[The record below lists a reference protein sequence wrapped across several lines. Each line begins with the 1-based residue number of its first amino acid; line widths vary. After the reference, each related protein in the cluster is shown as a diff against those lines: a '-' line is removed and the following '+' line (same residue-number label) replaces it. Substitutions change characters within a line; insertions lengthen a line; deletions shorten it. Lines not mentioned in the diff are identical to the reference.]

1 MDARHDDEARS
12 VSLVCASHGQ
22 RVLGVLQDFRE
33 RCALFD
39 FRILVQ
45 EESLPCHRCVL
56 AACSDFFRAM
66 FELDTRERDDGS
78 VTLSNLS
85 APAVHAFLDF
95 AYSARVEIREDTVD
109 MLFQL
114 ASFLQ
119 VSFLSH
125 ACSDFLVQTLD
136 LSNCLHLLAVAEG
149 YGSAQLLSRATEFV
163 MQNFHTLSSGPDFLE
178 MPAPVLE
185 RCLASD
191 ALSVPDEAS
200 VLHALLRWTRCDPQS
215 REILL
220 PELLPRVRLHHL
232 PPAALED
239 TKQLLTDDGPCISIV
254 SEALARTHES
264 TGLFSDARPST
275 TSSYIFVH
283 KTEESA
289 ENRCTFCYDVG
300 ANRWTELP
308 QDAAHILDLPGS
320 ALVGFAEKLFV
331 VGGCRGSCR
340 RAVRLHI
347 AAPEHDATDEVW
359 CFCPVTRSYTP
370 ALRMHHPRTMHTCV
384 AAMRRIYAIG
394 GKNVLDVEYFDPVSN
409 IWKSVSPLPKGIYFP
424 EASACGSVIYTLG
437 SEVEISEAFNPS
449 LDCFLRYDAV
459 ADQWCQL
466 VAEFGQFFH
475 ATLVKSV
482 SVNDTLF
489 LCDLSTYKVFSF
501 CADACAWKGEGSFEC
516 AGFNAGAIGVQDKIY
531 VLGGDYSPDEITD
544 EVQVYDSRR
553 SEWREVAPMPRA
565 LTEFHCQVIRFNRY
579 RDPWRTDH
587 AEAVAD

>member
-1 MDARHDDEARS
+1 
-12 VSLVCASHGQ
+12 
-22 RVLGVLQDFRE
+22 
-33 RCALFD
+33 
-39 FRILVQ
+39 
-45 EESLPCHRCVL
+45 
-56 AACSDFFRAM
+56 
-66 FELDTRERDDGS
+66 
-78 VTLSNLS
+78 
-85 APAVHAFLDF
+85 
-95 AYSARVEIREDTVD
+95 
-109 MLFQL
+109 
-114 ASFLQ
+114 
-119 VSFLSH
+119 
-125 ACSDFLVQTLD
+125 
-136 LSNCLHLLAVAEG
+136 
-149 YGSAQLLSRATEFV
+149 

-200 VLHALLRWTRCDPQS
+200 VLRALLRWTRYDPQS

-220 PELLPRVRLHHL
+220 PELLPQVRLHHL
-232 PPAALED
+232 PPATLED

-254 SEALARTHES
+254 SEALARTCKS

-289 ENRCTFCYDVG
+289 ENRCTFCYDIA
-300 ANRWTELP
+300 ANRWMELP

-331 VGGCRGSCR
+331 VGGCRGSCH

-347 AAPEHDATDEVW
+347 TAPEHDATDEVW
-359 CFCPVTRSYTP
+359 CYCPVARSYTP

-384 AAMRRIYAIG
+384 AAMHRIYAIG

-424 EASACGSVIYTLG
+424 EASACGSVIYALG
-437 SEVEISEAFNPS
+437 SELEISEAFNPS
-449 LDCFLRYDAV
+449 LDCFFRYDAV

-482 SVNDTLF
+482 SVNDTLY

-501 CADACAWKGEGSFEC
+501 CADACVWKGEGSFEC
-516 AGFNAGAIGVQDKIY
+516 AGFNAGAIGMQDKIY
-531 VLGGDYSPDEITD
+531 ILGGDYSPDEISD
-544 EVQVYDSRR
+544 EVQVFDSRR
-553 SEWREVAPMPRA
+553 SEWRELTPMPRA

-579 RDPWRTDH
+579 RDPWRDH
-587 AEAVAD
+587 AEAIAD